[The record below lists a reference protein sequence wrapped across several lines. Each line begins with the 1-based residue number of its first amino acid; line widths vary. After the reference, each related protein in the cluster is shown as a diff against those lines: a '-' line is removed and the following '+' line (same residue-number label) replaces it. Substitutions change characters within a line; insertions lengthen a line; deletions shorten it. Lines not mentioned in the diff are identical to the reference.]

1 MQGFEGKKRMFRV
14 SPLPVLM
21 FGTPARIAT
30 GCDGLNTQVI
40 TTRLRQSQRDITKML
55 YLNQMHKKKAIEGYA

>member
-1 MQGFEGKKRMFRV
+1 MLRV

-21 FGTPARIAT
+21 FGTRARIET
-30 GCDGLNTQVI
+30 RCDGLNTQVI

-55 YLNQMHKKKAIEGYA
+55 CLNQMYKKKAIEGYA